1 MLSLT
6 PGDLL
11 LGLPAHNEAVG
22 DPLVA
27 EHPREALLADAV
39 PGVKAEAVHA
49 ALVGLTLVAVGAFPA
64 RTAPALSRRRSH

>member
-27 EHPREALLADAV
+27 EHPGEALLADAV
-39 PGVKAEAVHA
+39 PGVQAEAVDA

-64 RTAPALSRRRSH
+64 RTAPALSISSH